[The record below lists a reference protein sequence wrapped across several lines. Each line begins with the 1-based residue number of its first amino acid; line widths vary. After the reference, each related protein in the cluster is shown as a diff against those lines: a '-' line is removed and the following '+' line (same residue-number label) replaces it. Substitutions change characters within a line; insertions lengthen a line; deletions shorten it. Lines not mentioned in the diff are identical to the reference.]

1 MVGSGSMSPTSR
13 SLCQGY
19 SCIFHGVSTE
29 SGSHLTPKMP
39 PNSRITLNIFL
50 SSLNLIPVAL
60 STTHIHFTLKIYSIS
75 LSGRSLLNIPSYLS
89 SLCLWTIALSLT
101 LQLIS
106 TYTCV
111 HSMFVFLTLGYLS
124 QDGFFL
130 IPSFGLNM
138 SRCHH
143 LYQPSNAPLCN
154 CTTFSLSIL

>member
-1 MVGSGSMSPTSR
+1 MSPTSR

-29 SGSHLTPKMP
+29 SGFHLTPKMP
-39 PNSRITLNIFL
+39 RNSRITLNIFL

-60 STTHIHFTLKIYSIS
+60 STTHIQFTLKIYSIS

-101 LQLIS
+101 FQLTS

-111 HSMFVFLTLGYLS
+111 HSVCLS
-124 QDGFFL
+124 DRRLPISGWFCSNSIL
-130 IPSFGLNM
+130 WPEHVKM
-138 SRCHH
+138 S
-143 LYQPSNAPLCN
+143 S
-154 CTTFSLSIL
+154 SLSAK